1 MEIDLLKK
9 YPKAK
14 RNLDERSASKEKE
27 VISTARKFGKEFFD
41 GDRKFGYGGFKYQS
55 KYWNEVVKDI
65 FEFYDLK
72 DDSSILDV
80 GCAKGFMLYDFIN
93 NYPNLKIKG
102 IDISSYA
109 INNSKPEV
117 SKFLEVGNAKNLNYK
132 DNSFDLV
139 ISINTVHNLEID
151 ECKIAI
157 KEIQRVSKSKS
168 FITVDAYR
176 NDREKENMYKWNLTA
191 KTILSVKEWI
201 SLFKE
206 VEYKGDY
213 YWFIP

>member
-41 GDRKFGYGGFKYQS
+41 GDRKFGYGGFRYQS